1 MHGPALDSR
10 AYDAAYAALRKVNDM
25 KNKMTWNQ
33 LLNADRLGKPGT
45 DRTAVAERSGF
56 HRDYDRIAFSHPFRR
71 LHDKTQVHPLSR
83 NDHVHSR
90 LTHSLEVSIVGRSLG
105 MAVGEQLSSLPP
117 GIGPTDLGQ
126 ILQAACL
133 MHDLGNP
140 PFGHAGED
148 AIQMWFSDPE
158 NARFFEGLTPEE
170 LSDFQTFEGN
180 AQAFRLVANREHNP
194 GKGGMQLTYATL
206 AALMKYPW
214 TSPLAGQKKKFCAFQ
229 SEKELLREVA
239 EATGLIR
246 QSDGRYCRHPL
257 AFLAEAADDICYRII
272 DLEDAAEIG
281 LLPFETVRGIFE
293 EICQHHAD
301 TGLSNRNQLSYL
313 RALSINASI
322 RAVAQVFVEK
332 EAGLLSGQIPF
343 DCDLISLCPAQ
354 IQVPL
359 DAAKKLGQN
368 RVYTNHR
375 KMELQ
380 IGGYTLLG
388 NLLELFCGA
397 LREQLACE
405 KVSYKCEQV
414 MALLKFEAPKYGD
427 ALYPSLLKVTDYI
440 SGMTDQYA
448 SRMARQLSG
457 GGE

>member
-1 MHGPALDSR
+1 
-10 AYDAAYAALRKVNDM
+10 M
-25 KNKMTWNQ
+25 KWDK
-33 LLNADRLGKPGT
+33 LLNANRLGKPVT
-45 DRTAVAERSGF
+45 DPSTTTERSGF

-71 LHDKTQVHPLSR
+71 LNDKTQVHPLSR

-105 MAVGEQLSSLPP
+105 MAVGEQMTSLPNN
-117 GIGPTDLGQ
+117 IRPTDLGQ

-148 AIQMWFSDPE
+148 AIQMWFSDAK
-158 NARFFEGLTPEE
+158 NAHFFSGLAPEE
-170 LSDFQTFEGN
+170 LEDFKTFEGN
-180 AQAFRLVANREHNP
+180 AQAFRLVANLEHNP
-194 GKGGMQLTYATL
+194 GNGGMQLTYATL

-214 TSPLAGQKKKFCAFQ
+214 TSPHAGTKKKFCAFQ
-229 SEKELLREVA
+229 SEKELLQDVA
-239 EATGLIR
+239 EQTGLMM
-246 QSDGRYCRHPL
+246 QDDGRYCRHPL

-281 LLPFETVRGIFE
+281 LLPFETVREIFE
-293 EICQHHAD
+293 AICKAKAD
-301 TGLSNRNQLSYL
+301 TKLSERNQLSYL
-313 RALSINASI
+313 RARSINASI
-322 RAVAQVFVEK
+322 KAVAQVFVEN
-332 EAGLLSGQIPF
+332 EPALLANQIPF
-343 DCDLISLCPAQ
+343 HCDLISLCPSA
-354 IQVPL
+354 IQTPL
-359 DAAKKLGQN
+359 DAAKDLAKN
-368 RVYTNHR
+368 RVYTDHR

-380 IGGYTLLG
+380 IGGYALLG
-388 NLLELFCGA
+388 NLLELFCTA
-397 LREQLACE
+397 LLERITEE

-414 MALLKFEAPKYGD
+414 MALMKFEAPKYGD

-457 GGE
+457 MGE

>member
-1 MHGPALDSR
+1 
-10 AYDAAYAALRKVNDM
+10 M
-25 KNKMTWNQ
+25 KKKMTWEK
-33 LLNADRLGKPGT
+33 LLNANRLGKPQEVGAT
-45 DRTAVAERSGF
+45 KERSGF

-71 LHDKTQVHPLSR
+71 LNDKTQVHPLSQ

-105 MAVGEQLSSLPP
+105 MAVGDRISGLPD

-148 AIQMWFSDPE
+148 AIQMWFSNPR
-158 NARFFEGLTPEE
+158 NAHFFEGLTREQ
-170 LSDFQTFEGN
+170 LLDFQSFEGN
-180 AQAFRLVANREHNP
+180 AQAFRLVTHLEHNP

-214 TSPLAGQKKKFCAFQ
+214 TSPHAGPKKKFCAFQ
-229 SEKELLREVA
+229 SEEVLLKAVA
-239 EATGLIR
+239 EQTGLIL
-246 QSDGRYCRHPL
+246 QDSGQYCRHPL

-281 LLPFETVRGIFE
+281 LLPFDTVREIFE
-293 EICQHHAD
+293 DISKADAD
-301 TGLSNRNQLSYL
+301 TALSQRNQLSYL
-313 RALSINASI
+313 RARAINASI
-322 RAVAQVFVEK
+322 QAVAQTFIKHESALL
-332 EAGLLSGQIPF
+332 AGEISF
-343 DCDLISLCPAQ
+343 STDLISLCPPEMQ
-354 IQVPL
+354 RPL
-359 DAAKKLGQN
+359 DAVKKLAQD
-368 RVYTNHR
+368 RVYTDHR

-380 IGGYTLLG
+380 IGGYALLG
-388 NLLELFCGA
+388 NLLEIFCTA
-397 LREQLACE
+397 LVERLANE
-405 KVSYKCEQV
+405 KVSYKTEQV
-414 MALLKFEAPKYGD
+414 MALLKFEAPNYGD

-457 GGE
+457 LGE

>member
-1 MHGPALDSR
+1 ME
-10 AYDAAYAALRKVNDM
+10 NQ
-25 KNKMTWNQ
+25 MTWEQ
-33 LLNADRLGKPGT
+33 LLNADRLGKPDS
-45 DRTAVAERSGF
+45 DRAATEKRSEF

-71 LHDKTQVHPLSR
+71 LNDKTQVHPLSR

-105 MAVGEQLSSLPP
+105 MAVGEKISNLPD
-117 GIGPTDLGQ
+117 GIGSTELGQ

-148 AIQMWFSDPE
+148 AIQMWFSDPQNE
-158 NARFFEGLTPEE
+158 HFFAGLTPEE
-170 LSDFQTFEGN
+170 LLDLRTFEGN
-180 AQAFRLVANREHNP
+180 AQAFRLVANLEHNP
-194 GKGGMQLTYATL
+194 GAGGMQLTYATL
-206 AALMKYPW
+206 AALMKYPR
-214 TSPLAGQKKKFCAFQ
+214 TSPHAGSKKKFCAFQ
-229 SEKELLREVA
+229 SEKELLQEVA
-239 EATGLIR
+239 ERAGLI
-246 QSDGRYCRHPL
+246 QQDDGCYCRHPL

-281 LLPFETVRGIFE
+281 LLSFETVRDVFEGICE
-293 EICQHHAD
+293 VEAD
-301 TGLSNRNQLSYL
+301 ISLSKRNQLSYL
-313 RALSINASI
+313 RARSINVSI
-322 RAVAQVFVEK
+322 EEVARVFTENESALLAGQVPYER
-332 EAGLLSGQIPF
+332 
-343 DCDLISLCPAQ
+343 DLISLCSDK
-354 IQVPL
+354 IRKPL
-359 DAAKKLGQN
+359 DAAKKLAKD
-368 RVYTNHR
+368 RVYTDHR

-380 IGGYTLLG
+380 IGGYALLG
-388 NLLELFCGA
+388 NLLELFCTA
-397 LREQLACE
+397 LKERLSSE

-457 GGE
+457 MGE

>member
-1 MHGPALDSR
+1 MNR
-10 AYDAAYAALRKVNDM
+10 
-25 KNKMTWNQ
+25 KMTWDR
-33 LLNADRLGKPGT
+33 LLNANRLGKAMGDGAT
-45 DRTAVAERSGF
+45 EERSGF

-71 LHDKTQVHPLSR
+71 LNDKTQVHPLSR

-105 MAVGEQLSSLPP
+105 MAVGEKIATLPS
-117 GIGPTDLGQ
+117 GIGPMDLGQ

-148 AIQMWFSDPE
+148 AIQTWFSDKK
-158 NARFFEGLTPEE
+158 NAHFFEGLTPEQ
-170 LSDFQTFEGN
+170 LLDFQTFEGN
-180 AQAFRLVANREHNP
+180 AQAFRLVTHLEHNP
-194 GKGGMQLTYATL
+194 GNGGMQLTYATL

-214 TSPLAGQKKKFCAFQ
+214 TSPHAGTKKKFCAFQ
-229 SEKELLREVA
+229 SEKELLQEVA
-239 EATGLIR
+239 EQTGLIL
-246 QSDGRYCRHPL
+246 QDNGQYYRHPL

-281 LLPFETVRGIFE
+281 LLPFELVRGLFE
-293 EICQHHAD
+293 DISKSKAD
-301 TGLSNRNQLSYL
+301 TALSKRNQLSYL
-313 RALSINASI
+313 RARSINASI
-322 RAVAQVFVEK
+322 QAVAQTFVEK
-332 EAGLLSGQIPF
+332 ESALLAGEVPF
-343 DCDLISLCPAQ
+343 NTDLISLCPSD

-359 DAAKKLGQN
+359 DAAKKLAQD
-368 RVYTNHR
+368 RVYTDHR

-380 IGGYTLLG
+380 IGGYALLG
-388 NLLELFCGA
+388 NLLELFCMA
-397 LREQLACE
+397 LLERLTKE

-414 MALLKFEAPKYGD
+414 MALMKFEAPNYGD

-457 GGE
+457 MGE